1 MLIFAGNHI
10 AGVDEVGRGPLAGPV
25 VASAVILNFEHWD
38 EDLQAF
44 KDIEPN
50 QPLVNQLDSQLD
62 PQFFIDT
69 PFKISD
75 LNALNDSKKLTA
87 KNRDMLYDRIMAY
100 ALSVGVGSASAEE
113 IDEMNILQ
121 ASFLAMKRAIENL
134 TVMPSEV
141 WVDGNQLPKKPKW
154 SYPSTAITGGDAKVL
169 EIAAASIIAKVTRDR
184 WMQKLDQTYPGYG
197 FAENAGYPTVLHR
210 NAILK
215 LGVTPQHR
223 QSFGPV
229 REYLK
234 INGEC

>member
-25 VASAVILNFEHWD
+25 VAAAVILNFDHWD
-38 EDLQAF
+38 ENLQIF
-44 KDIEPN
+44 KDIEPS
-50 QPLVNQLDSQLD
+50 QASDSS
-62 PQFFIDT
+62 FVIDA
-69 PFKISD
+69 PFRVSD

-87 KNRDMLYDRIMAY
+87 KKRDMLYDRIMAY